1 MLDLLHGYIIMHV
14 KADDFYKHISNN
26 VDNWFDTSNF
36 NKNDNRPLE
45 IGKKQEDHW

>member
-14 KADDFYKHISNN
+14 KADAFYKHISNN